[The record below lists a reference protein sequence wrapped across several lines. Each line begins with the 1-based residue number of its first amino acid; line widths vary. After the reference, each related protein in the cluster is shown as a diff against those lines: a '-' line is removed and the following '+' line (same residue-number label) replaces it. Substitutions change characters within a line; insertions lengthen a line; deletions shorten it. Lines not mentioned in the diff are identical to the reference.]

1 MKVRDI
7 ASAIESFAPLS
18 LQESY
23 DNSGLVVG
31 RYDDEVQKALLAVD
45 VTDEV
50 IDEALAEG
58 CDMIITHHPII
69 FHPLKRFNSASYVE
83 RAVERAIRH
92 NIVLYACHT
101 NLDSAVGGLSW
112 RVAEMLAM
120 ESVEVLQ
127 PTNDA
132 GAGFGVVGELSS
144 PKAVEEFL
152 QQVMRTFGVKVVRH
166 SDLVKF
172 EVRRIAIC
180 TGAGGS
186 LIDDALASGA
196 DLYLTADLRYND
208 FMRHENRLIL
218 CDIGHFESEFCAIDI
233 LFDILSKNFCNF
245 AARKSV
251 HSRNPINYT
260 VRE

>member
-7 ASAIESFAPLS
+7 TTAIESFAPLS

-23 DNSGLVVG
+23 DNSGLIVG
-31 RYDDEVQKALLAVD
+31 RYDDEVHGALLAVD

-50 IDEALAEG
+50 IAEALAEG

-83 RAVERAIRH
+83 RAVEEAIRH
-92 NIVLYACHT
+92 GLVLYACHT
-101 NLDSAVGGLSW
+101 NLDSAEGGLSW
-112 RVAEMLAM
+112 RVAQMLSLEGVRVM
-120 ESVEVLQ
+120 Q
-127 PTNDA
+127 PTNDM
-132 GAGFGVVGELSS
+132 GAGFGVVGELPCSS
-144 PKAVEEFL
+144 SVEEFL
-152 QQVMRTFGVKVVRH
+152 QCVMQILDVKVIRH
-166 SDLVKF
+166 SDIVKPT
-172 EVRRIAIC
+172 VRRVAIC

-186 LIDDALASGA
+186 LIDDALAA
-196 DLYLTADLRYND
+196 DADVYLTADLRYND
-208 FMRHENRLIL
+208 FMRHENRIIL

-233 LFDILSKNFCNF
+233 LFDILSKKFCNF

-251 HSRNPINYT
+251 HSRNPVNYA

>member
-1 MKVRDI
+1 MKVREI
-7 ASAIESFAPLS
+7 TAAIESFAPLS

-23 DNSGLVVG
+23 DNSGLIVG
-31 RYDDEVQKALLAVD
+31 RYDDEVERVLLAVD

-50 IDEALAEG
+50 IAEALDEG

-83 RAVERAIRH
+83 RAVEQAIRH
-92 NIVLYACHT
+92 GLVLYACHT
-101 NLDSAVGGLSW
+101 NLDSTVGGLSW
-112 RVAEMLAM
+112 RVAQMLSLEGVRVM
-120 ESVEVLQ
+120 Q

-132 GAGFGVVGELSS
+132 GAGFGVVGKLSS
-144 PKAVEEFL
+144 PKATEAFL
-152 QQVMRTFGVKVVRH
+152 QQVMQTLGVKVIRH
-166 SDLVKF
+166 SDIVKS